1 MRGELPAFFALS
13 AVVICT
19 PGPDTALTVRNAIV
33 GGRAGGVWTAAGV
46 AAGQAVWTVA
56 AALGVAT
63 LLHASAPAFT
73 AVKIAGAAYLIYL
86 GVQSLRAALTRPAD
100 VPGNAGPAP
109 RVAPVRA
116 FRQGLLNNLGNPKM
130 AAFFTSLLPQVI
142 PPGHGGETAFAVLLA
157 LGLVFCALTFTWLA
171 AYSVVVG
178 RARRLLARPR
188 LRRGMDGVAGC
199 VLIGFGVRLAA
210 ADPG

>member
-56 AALGVAT
+56 AAMGIAT

-73 AVKIAGAAYLIYL
+73 VVKIAGAAYLIHL
-86 GVQSLRAALTRPAD
+86 GVQSLRAAVSRHAHDRGQRP
-100 VPGNAGPAP
+100 GPAP
-109 RVAPVRA
+109 GLAPVRA

-142 PPGHGGETAFAVLLA
+142 PPGRSGTAFAALLA
-157 LGLVFCALTFTWLA
+157 LGLVFCALTFAWLA
-171 AYSVVVG
+171 GYSVVVG

-188 LRRGMDGVAGC
+188 LRRSMDGVAGC
-199 VLIGFGVRLAA
+199 LLIGFGVRLAA
-210 ADPG
+210 SDPG